1 MKLKAKT
8 KEILTGYSFIS
19 LWIIGFLAFTLIPI
33 IQTFNLSFNEVKIT
47 NDGIKTTFIGLQNYK
62 HALFMNIDFM
72 DTLLLH
78 IGELILFI
86 PIIIVFSLIIALL
99 LNMKIKFRGLFRTI
113 FFLPVIIT
121 SGPVMQKL
129 MDQGATTLP
138 GLEEVL
144 ASGQITEA
152 LPGLMGILITS
163 LLSSFIF
170 ILWFCGV
177 QILIFIAALQKV
189 NPQVYEAAS
198 IDGASRWE
206 AFWKITL
213 PSLKP
218 IILVNVVYSV
228 ITLAM
233 FSLNGVIQMIQNA
246 SFDVTTG
253 LGYASALSWIYFVA
267 ILMVLLVFVGLILF
281 KGKQKKH
288 VKF

>member
-1 MKLKAKT
+1 MKLKVKT
-8 KEILTGYSFIS
+8 KEILTGYSFIA
-19 LWIIGFLAFTLIPI
+19 LWIIGFLVFTLIPI
-33 IQTFNLSFNEVKIT
+33 IRTFNLSFNEVKIT
-47 NDGIKTTFIGLQNYK
+47 NDGIKTTFIGMQNYK
-62 HALFMNIDFM
+62 HALFMNIEFTDM
-72 DTLLLH
+72 LIQN
-78 IGELILFI
+78 IGEVILFI
-86 PIIIVFSLIIALL
+86 PIIIVFSLIISLL
-99 LNMKIKFRGLFRTI
+99 LNMKIKFRGIFRTI

-129 MDQGATTLP
+129 MDQGATSLP

-144 ASGQITEA
+144 ASGQITAA
-152 LPGLMGILITS
+152 LPGIIGNLITS
-163 LLSSFIF
+163 LLSSFIL

-233 FSLNGVIQMIQNA
+233 FSLNGVIQLIQKA

-267 ILMVLLVFVGLILF
+267 ILIVLMVFVGLILF
-281 KGKQKKH
+281 KGKQKKY

>member
-72 DTLLLH
+72 DILLLH

-152 LPGLMGILITS
+152 LPGLMGTLITS

>member
-152 LPGLMGILITS
+152 LPGLMGTLITS